1 MRDSRYGQNLL
12 CQMVGSVVGKKIR
25 QERQPGCPGLGATV
39 LSRGWRHSGGRWGRA
54 SWASW
59 TSDVGL
65 NEIEPQRVW
74 QSKRPDVQAAV
85 CRKNQAYAQMMA
97 SESSKGC
104 DLGEPRGEVVEVA

>member
-1 MRDSRYGQNLL
+1 MSDGGKR
-12 CQMVGSVVGKKIR
+12 CGKKIR

-104 DLGEPRGEVVEVA
+104 DLEEPRGEVVEVA